1 MQPSPRP
8 RLLRELSALGR
19 MAAPLALANGA
30 VSLMGVV
37 DTAILGRA
45 GAVPLAATGLGNLLF
60 FAVSVVGMGMMMG
73 LDPLVS
79 QALGA
84 GDRQRA
90 RHLLW
95 QGIWLALG
103 VSALLAVPLSLVPAA
118 LEPLGIERDLARQAG
133 RYLLVRIPGLPFL
146 LLYYAIRAYLQARGL
161 TRPMLVSAVLANVFN
176 FLAAV
181 LLVFGGAGL
190 PAWAGPLRLVPALGA
205 PGSALATT
213 LSTALQAAVLALTAR
228 ALGREEGGR
237 PSRRPLA
244 ADMRQAAR
252 VGLPIGL
259 HMATEVGIFALVGFL
274 AGRMGRD
281 AIAAHQIGIAF
292 GSFSFNFA
300 VGIGNAAS
308 VQVGWAVGARDTPAA
323 RRSGL
328 VAFAAGAGFM
338 SLWGI
343 AFLLFPQAFAR
354 VMSDQAD
361 VVATAAPLM
370 RVAGV
375 FQISDGIQAVGAGVL
390 RGAGDTRFTF
400 LANIIGHWAV
410 GLPVAVLLGF
420 GLGGGVTGLWWGL
433 CAGLTAVAIGLL
445 GRFLRISARE
455 IAPLE
460 GRGEA

>member
-1 MQPSPRP
+1 MPPARP

-60 FAVSVVGMGMMMG
+60 FAVSVVGIGMMMG
-73 LDPLVS
+73 LDPMVS

-84 GDRQRA
+84 GDRRRA

-95 QGIWLALG
+95 QGIWLALA
-103 VSALLAVPLSLVPAA
+103 VSALLAVPLSLVPTA
-118 LEPLGIERDLARQAG
+118 LEPLGIEHAVASQAG

-146 LLYYAIRAYLQARGL
+146 LLYYATRAYLQAWGL
-161 TRPMLVSAVLANVFN
+161 TRPMLVSAAIANVFN

-213 LSTALQAAVLALTAR
+213 LSTALQAGIMALTVR
-228 ALGREEGGR
+228 ALGREDGAAR
-237 PSRRPLA
+237 PSRRPVE
-244 ADMRQAAR
+244 ADLRR
-252 VGLPIGL
+252 SVTVGLPIGL
-259 HMATEVGIFALVGFL
+259 HMAAEVGIFALVGFL

-308 VQVGWAVGARDTPAA
+308 VQVGWAVGARNTPAA

-354 VMSDQAD
+354 VMSNQPD

-400 LANIIGHWAV
+400 LANIVGHWAV

-420 GLGGGVTGLWWGL
+420 VLGGGVTGLWWGL
-433 CAGLTAVAIGLL
+433 CAGLTAVAVGLL

-460 GRGEA
+460 GRR